1 MAGAAIRS
9 VSGKVVSDKLK
20 PVVKES
26 AAEILGNITG
36 SAGSEAAGKTIEDIV
51 SKERGSR

>member
-1 MAGAAIRS
+1 M
-9 VSGKVVSDKLK
+9 VSEKLMS
-20 PVVKES
+20 VVKES

-36 SAGSEAAGKTIEDIV
+36 SAGSEAAGKAIENIA